1 MKKFEGILICTDLD
15 GTLFNSNRE
24 ISQENRQAIEYFKA
38 NGGYFTFI
46 TGRMPFYAQKAY
58 EGINPNCPFGCN
70 NGGALYDHRKQEY
83 VWRLE
88 LDEEALTLAE
98 DVSKQLPEVGW
109 HIAAFERTY
118 FGVDSPFMV
127 GFRERTKVKN
137 FTLQDR
143 PAGDPMAKV
152 AFCDHDFQLVS
163 KAKDLIDAHPLAKN
177 FEMIRSEDAIYEIMP
192 IGANK
197 GTALRKLAELLG
209 LDLKNTVAIGDYDN
223 DVKMLQAAGCGVAV
237 ANACPSAKA
246 AADHITVSN
255 DDHAI
260 AAVIAALERGELL
273 K

>member
-58 EGINPNCPFGCN
+58 EGIDPNCPFGCN

-88 LDEEALTLAE
+88 LNEEALTLAE
-98 DVSKQLPEVGW
+98 DVSRQLPEVGW
-109 HIAAFERTY
+109 HIAAFQRTY
-118 FGVDSPFMV
+118 FCVDSPFMV
-127 GFRERTKVKN
+127 GFRERTKVKYCVRA
-137 FTLQDR
+137 DR
-143 PAGDPMAKV
+143 PAGEPMAKI
-152 AFCDHDFQLVS
+152 AFCDDNY
-163 KAKDLIDAHPLAKN
+163 DLITRVKGLVDRHPLADR
-177 FEMIRSEDAIYEIMP
+177 FELIRSENAIYEIMP

-197 GTALRKLAELLG
+197 GTALRKLTELLG
-209 LDLKNTVAIGDYDN
+209 LDPKNTVAIGDYDN

-237 ANACPSAKA
+237 ANASPNAKA

-260 AAVIAALERGELL
+260 AAVIGALERGELL